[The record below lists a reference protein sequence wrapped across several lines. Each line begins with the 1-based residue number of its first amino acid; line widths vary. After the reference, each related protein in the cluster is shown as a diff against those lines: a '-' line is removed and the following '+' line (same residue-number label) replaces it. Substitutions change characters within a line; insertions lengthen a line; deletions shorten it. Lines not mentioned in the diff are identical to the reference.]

1 MMEVPTMT
9 TFIEFLKNQYVFLI
23 AIYEVMVLGLL
34 GKLRSLTKRGLE
46 KRVQHLGDLEITL
59 KDGEIGN
66 PKILITQKLANASDI
81 HLKVSKVEILL
92 KANDKEIDRFYY
104 KPPEHV
110 LEYGEGISF
119 SNTDPVINSLNLNWL
134 MQCESKELRDM
145 MPEYH
150 GKEIMILVNGLI
162 ELSTKTTR
170 IEKPIKGGKM
180 IPVKSEWFKKH
191 RTDVVMC

>member
-1 MMEVPTMT
+1 MEVPTMT
-9 TFIEFLKNQYVFLI
+9 IFIEFLKNQYELLI
-23 AIYEVMVLGLL
+23 AIYGVVVLWLL
-34 GKLRSLTKRGLE
+34 GKLRSLTKRGLG
-46 KRVQHLGDLEITL
+46 KRVRLGDLEITL
-59 KDGEIGN
+59 KDEEIGN

-81 HLKVSKVEILL
+81 YLKVSKVEILL

-134 MQCESKELRDM
+134 MQCESKELIEA
-145 MPEYH
+145 MPDYH
-150 GKEIMILVNGLI
+150 GKEIMILVNGVI

-191 RTDVVMC
+191 RTHVVIS